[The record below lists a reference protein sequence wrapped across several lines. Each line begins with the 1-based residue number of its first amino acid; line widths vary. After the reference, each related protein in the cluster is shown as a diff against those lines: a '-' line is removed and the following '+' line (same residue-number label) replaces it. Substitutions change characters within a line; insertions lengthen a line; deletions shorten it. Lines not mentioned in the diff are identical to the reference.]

1 MTAETERLSKMYE
14 IPSLRIE
21 VSVSS
26 FNWAR
31 SVVGLFSMNAV
42 KLRKD
47 NVGSIKKTYMQ

>member
-1 MTAETERLSKMYE
+1 MYE
-14 IPSLRIE
+14 MPSLRIE

-26 FNWAR
+26 FNSAR

-47 NVGSIKKTYMQ
+47 NVGSNKKTYMQEAD